1 MSDDNKK
8 DPNKSE
14 SGNGSGDLNKSENPS
29 SGSRKTLFTISNEIN
44 SELMKSYMDSPDEA
58 GKSLGDLIGSGT
70 GSTKSVNR
78 TTKPRMAFTEDPV
91 RKDNFFG
98 LFKNK
103 KRLLPDWTIKRIRQE
118 DHLVASILRARG
130 NTMSMFARLRKDRFD
145 IGIEGNIKSEYEE
158 IISPEQRIKIQE
170 RIDKALNILM
180 NCGSNEGVANEDRML
195 LSEYF
200 YTSAIN
206 GLSFGRFATEVIYEE
221 DDMGNKVFHRFRPV
235 DAGTV
240 YRAVQKGEYA
250 DSVRQ
255 ASIRLL
261 EDVQGSKIDKNS
273 ILAGR
278 YSWIQVVDNI
288 PRQAFTQEEML
299 MCNLFPSTDIEH
311 NGYPVTPLDTIMQA
325 VTTHISI
332 ETYNRLYFANGRATK
347 GILVIKSDEIDQ
359 ATIEGIKQQ
368 FNASINSVGNSFR
381 TPIFGVSSEDDVQ
394 WVPMNMQKKDG
405 EFQFLYDSVARNI
418 LSAFC
423 MSPDELPGY
432 GHLSKG
438 TNQQSLSE
446 ANNEYKLTAARD
458 TGIRPLILK
467 FQDFINEKLFPLVD
481 AELSQICIITLSG
494 LDADTRQN
502 EALRLQQDMPIHMS
516 MDEVLSYVDKK
527 PMGAHLGGEVNFNE
541 RFQVIVD
548 KYLETSNFMGHSIDP
563 AYLVDPMLKYRRD
576 AFWFQQLSILMQ
588 SNPTAVQA
596 YFTYRPD
603 HVELLKMI
611 EQDMLDEDD
620 E

>member
-1 MSDDNKK
+1 MSNDNNDNTPEKPIK
-8 DPNKSE
+8 
-14 SGNGSGDLNKSENPS
+14 
-29 SGSRKTLFTISNEIN
+29 KTLFTISNEIN
-44 SELMKSYMDSPDEA
+44 SELMKSYIEDPDNS
-58 GKSLGDLIGSGT
+58 GKSIADLIGANG
-70 GSTKSVNR
+70 GSSKTVNK

-91 RKDNFFG
+91 RQDNYFG

-145 IGIEGNIKSEYEE
+145 IGIEGNIKTEYDEV
-158 IISPEQRIKIQE
+158 ITPEQRIKIQE
-170 RIDKALNILM
+170 RIAKALNLLM
-180 NCGSNEGVANEDRML
+180 NCGSNDGVANEDRML

-200 YTSAIN
+200 YTSAVN
-206 GLSFGRFATEVIYEE
+206 GLSFGRFATEVIYSE
-221 DDMGNKVFHRFRPV
+221 DDSGNKMFHRFRPV
-235 DAGTV
+235 DAGTIMK
-240 YRAVQKGEYA
+240 AVRRGEHA

-255 ASIRLL
+255 SSIRLL
-261 EDVQGSKIDKNS
+261 EDVTGSKIDKDS
-273 ILAGR
+273 ALAGL
-278 YSWIQVVDNI
+278 YSWIQVVDNT

-299 MCNLFPSTDIEH
+299 VCNLFPSTDIEH

-381 TPIFGVSSEDDVQ
+381 TPIFGVSAEDSVE

-418 LSAFC
+418 LSAFN

-467 FQDFINEKLFPLVD
+467 FQDFINEKLFPLID
-481 AELSQICIITLSG
+481 PELSEIVIITLSG

-502 EALRLQQDMPIHMS
+502 EALRLQQDMPIHMT
-516 MDEVLSYVDKK
+516 MDEVLTYVDKK
-527 PMGAHLGGEVNFNE
+527 VEGPHLGGEVNFNE
-541 RFQVIVD
+541 RYQLVVD
-548 KYLETSNFMGHSIDP
+548 KYIETSHVMGHKIDP
-563 AYLVDPMLKYRRD
+563 AYMVDPLLKYRRD
-576 AFWFQQLSILMQ
+576 GFWFQQLGLIQ
-588 SNPTAVQA
+588 QANPQAFQA
-596 YFTYRPD
+596 YFAYRPD
-603 HVELLKMI
+603 QIELLKML
-611 EQDMLDEDD
+611 EQDMLDEDN

>member
-1 MSDDNKK
+1 MSNEDENNKK
-8 DPNKSE
+8 
-14 SGNGSGDLNKSENPS
+14 GLNKSEDIS
-29 SGSRKTLFTISNEIN
+29 KSGKKTLFTISNEIN
-44 SELMKSYMDSPDEA
+44 NELMKSYLDDPDGKA
-58 GKSLGDLIGSGT
+58 GKSLADLIGT
-70 GSTKSVNR
+70 GIGSAKIVNR
-78 TTKPRMAFTEDPV
+78 TTKPRMAFTEDPIA
-91 RKDNFFG
+91 KDNYFG

-145 IGIEGNIKSEYEE
+145 IGIEGNIKIEYDEVL
-158 IISPEQRIKIQE
+158 SPEQRIKIQE
-170 RIDKALNILM
+170 RISRALNLLM
-180 NCGSNEGVANEDRML
+180 NCGSNEGVSNEDRML

-200 YTSAIN
+200 YTSTIN

-221 DDMGNKVFHRFRPV
+221 DDTGSKIFHRFRPV
-235 DAGTV
+235 DAGTI

-255 ASIRLL
+255 ASIKLL
-261 EDVQGSKIDKNS
+261 EELQSSKIDRDS
-273 ILAGR
+273 VLAGR
-278 YSWIQVVDNI
+278 YTWIQVVDNI
-288 PRQAFTQEEML
+288 PRQAFAQEEML
-299 MCNLFPSTDIEH
+299 ICNLFPSTDIEH

-381 TPIFGVSSEDDVQ
+381 TPIFGVSAEDDIQ
-394 WVPMNMQKKDG
+394 WLPMNMQKKDG

-418 LSAFC
+418 LAAFN

-467 FQDFINEKLFPLVD
+467 FQDFINEKLFPLID
-481 AELSQICIITLSG
+481 PELSQICIITLSG

-502 EALRLQQDMPIHMS
+502 EALRLQSDMPLHMA
-516 MDEVLSYVDKK
+516 MDDVMSYVDKK
-527 PMGAHLGGEVNFNE
+527 PMGAHLAGRVNFNE
-541 RFQVIVD
+541 RYQVIVD
-548 KYLETSNFMGHSIDP
+548 KYLDTNNFLGHQLDP
-563 AYLVDPMLKYRRD
+563 AFTVDPVLKYKRD
-576 AFWFQQLSILMQ
+576 AFWFQQVQLLMQ
-588 SNPTAVQA
+588 SNPIAIQA
-596 YFTYRPD
+596 YYAHRPD
-603 HVELLKMI
+603 NFELLKML
-611 EQDMLDEDD
+611 EQDMLDED
-620 E
+620 EE

>member
-8 DPNKSE
+8 D
-14 SGNGSGDLNKSENPS
+14 LNKTETNSTK
-29 SGSRKTLFTISNEIN
+29 KTVFTISNEIN
-44 SELMKSYMDSPDEA
+44 SELMKSYMEDPDSSA
-58 GKSLGDLIGSGT
+58 NKSLSDLIGASSGSSRT
-70 GSTKSVNR
+70 VNR
-78 TTKPRMAFTEDPV
+78 TTRPRMAFTEDPV
-91 RKDNFFG
+91 RKDNYFG

-118 DHLVASILRARG
+118 DHLVASILRARA

-145 IGIEGNIKSEYEE
+145 IGLEGNIKPEYEDV
-158 IISPEQRIKIQE
+158 ISPEQRIKVQE
-170 RIDKALNILM
+170 RISKALNLLM
-180 NCGSNEGVANEDRML
+180 NCGSNDGVANEDRML
-195 LSEYF
+195 LSEFF
-200 YTSAIN
+200 YTTTID

-221 DDMGNKVFHRFRPV
+221 NEEGEKTVHRFRPV
-235 DAGTV
+235 DAGTIM
-240 YRAVQKGEYA
+240 RAVQKGEYA

-255 ASIRLL
+255 SSIRML
-261 EDVQGSKIDKNS
+261 EEIQGSKIDKES
-273 ILAGR
+273 VLAGR
-278 YSWIQVVDNI
+278 YSWIQVVDNT

-299 MCNLFPSTDIEH
+299 VCNLFPSTDIEH
-311 NGYPVTPLDTIMQA
+311 NGYPVTPLDTVMQT

-347 GILVIKSDEIDQ
+347 GILVIKSEEIDQ

-381 TPIFGVSSEDDVQ
+381 TPIFGVGPEDDVQ

-405 EFQFLYDSVARNI
+405 EFQFLYDSVSRNI

-423 MSPDELPGY
+423 ISPDELPGY

-446 ANNEYKLTAARD
+446 ASNEYKLTAARD

-467 FQDFINEKLFPLVD
+467 FQDFINEKLLPLID
-481 AELSQICIITLSG
+481 PELSQICVITLSG

-502 EALRLQQDMPIHMS
+502 EALRLQSDMPIHMT
-516 MDEVLSYVDKK
+516 MDDVMTYVDKK
-527 PMGAHLGGEVNFNE
+527 EEGVHLAGNINFNE

-548 KYLETSNFMGHSIDP
+548 KYIDVSQFMGHKINPSHI
-563 AYLVDPMLKYRRD
+563 VDPTLKYKRD
-576 AFWFQQLSILMQ
+576 GFWFQQLQMLQ
-588 SNPTAVQA
+588 QFNPVALQA
-596 YFTYRPD
+596 YFSYRPD
-603 HVELLKMI
+603 YIELLKML
-611 EQDMLDEDD
+611 EQDMLDEDN

>member
-1 MSDDNKK
+1 MSNDNNDNTPEKPIK
-8 DPNKSE
+8 
-14 SGNGSGDLNKSENPS
+14 
-29 SGSRKTLFTISNEIN
+29 KTLFTISNEIN
-44 SELMKSYMDSPDEA
+44 SELMKSYIEDPDNS
-58 GKSLGDLIGSGT
+58 GKSIADLIGANSGSSKT
-70 GSTKSVNR
+70 VNR

-91 RKDNFFG
+91 RQDNYFG

-103 KRLLPDWTIKRIRQE
+103 KKLLPDWTIKRIRQE

-145 IGIEGNIKSEYEE
+145 IGIEGNIKTEYDE
-158 IISPEQRIKIQE
+158 IITPEQRIKVQE
-170 RIDKALNILM
+170 RISKALNLLM
-180 NCGSNEGVANEDRML
+180 NCGSNDGVANEDRML

-200 YTSAIN
+200 YTSAVN
-206 GLSFGRFATEVIYEE
+206 GLSFGRFATEVIYDE
-221 DDMGNKVFHRFRPV
+221 DDEGNKLFHRFRPV
-235 DAGTV
+235 DAGTI
-240 YRAVQKGEYA
+240 YKAVKKGEHA

-255 ASIRLL
+255 SSIKLL
-261 EDVQGSKIDKNS
+261 EEVSGHKIDRES
-273 ILAGR
+273 ALAGR

-311 NGYPVTPLDTIMQA
+311 NGYPITPLDTIMQA

-381 TPIFGVSSEDDVQ
+381 TPIFGVSAEDDVQ

-418 LSAFC
+418 LSAFN

-467 FQDFINEKLFPLVD
+467 FQDFINEKLFPLID
-481 AELSQICIITLSG
+481 PELAEIVIITLSG

-502 EALRLQQDMPIHMS
+502 EALRLQQDMPIHMT
-516 MDEVLSYVDKK
+516 MDEVLTYVDKK
-527 PMGAHLGGEVNFNE
+527 IEGPHLGGEINFNE
-541 RFQVIVD
+541 RYQVIVD
-548 KYLETSNFMGHSIDP
+548 KYIETSHVMGHKIDP
-563 AYLVDPMLKYRRD
+563 AYMVDPLLKYRRD
-576 AFWFQQLSILMQ
+576 AFWFQQLGLLQ
-588 SNPTAVQA
+588 QANPQAFQA
-596 YFTYRPD
+596 YFAYRPD
-603 HVELLKMI
+603 QIELLKML
-611 EQDMLDEDD
+611 EQDMLDEDN

>member
-1 MSDDNKK
+1 MSNDN
-8 DPNKSE
+8 DNNNSE
-14 SGNGSGDLNKSENPS
+14 KPIK
-29 SGSRKTLFTISNEIN
+29 KTLFTISNEIN
-44 SELMKSYMDSPDEA
+44 SELMKSYTEDPDA
-58 GKSLGDLIGSGT
+58 PGKSLADLIGANAS
-70 GSTKSVNR
+70 SSKSVNR

-91 RKDNFFG
+91 RQDNYFG

-145 IGIEGNIKSEYEE
+145 IGIEGNIKKEYDDL
-158 IISPEQRIKIQE
+158 ITPEQRIKIQE
-170 RIDKALNILM
+170 RIGKALNLLM
-180 NCGSNEGVANEDRML
+180 NCGSNDGVANEDRML

-200 YTSAIN
+200 YTSAVN
-206 GLSFGRFATEVIYEE
+206 GLSFGRFATEVIFDQDEE
-221 DDMGNKVFHRFRPV
+221 GGKFFHRFRPV
-235 DAGTV
+235 DAGTIM
-240 YRAVQKGEYA
+240 RAVKKGEHA

-261 EDVQGSKIDKNS
+261 EEANGSKIDKETA
-273 ILAGR
+273 LAGR
-278 YSWIQVVDNI
+278 YAWIQVVDNI

-299 MCNLFPSTDIEH
+299 VCNLFPSTDIEH
-311 NGYPVTPLDTIMQA
+311 NGYPVTPLDTIIQA
-325 VTTHISI
+325 VTTHVSI

-418 LSAFC
+418 LSAFN

-467 FQDFINEKLFPLVD
+467 FQDFINEKLLPLID
-481 AELSQICIITLSG
+481 PELAEICVITLSG

-502 EALRLQQDMPIHMS
+502 EALRLQQDMPIHMT
-516 MDEVLSYVDKK
+516 MDDVLTYVDKK
-527 PMGAHLGGEVNFNE
+527 IEGPHLAGEVNFNE
-541 RFQVIVD
+541 RYQVIVD
-548 KYLETSNFMGHSIDP
+548 KYIETSHVMGHKIDP
-563 AYLVDPMLKYRRD
+563 SYMVDPLLKYRRD
-576 AFWFQQLSILMQ
+576 AFWFQQLALLQ
-588 SNPTAVQA
+588 QANPQALQA
-596 YFTYRPD
+596 YFAYRPD
-603 HVELLKMI
+603 QIELLKMLQ
-611 EQDMLDEDD
+611 QDMLDEDN

>member
-8 DPNKSE
+8 D
-14 SGNGSGDLNKSENPS
+14 LNKSENVLKNTEN
-29 SGSRKTLFTISNEIN
+29 SGKKTIFAIANEIN
-44 SELMKSYMDSPDEA
+44 SELMKSYSDGSESDID
-58 GKSLGDLIGSGT
+58 KSLGDLIGSAS
-70 GSTKSVNR
+70 GSSKSVNR
-78 TTKPRMAFTEDPV
+78 TTRPRMAFTEDPV

-145 IGIEGNIKSEYEE
+145 IGIEGNIKKEYEE

-170 RIDKALNILM
+170 RISKALNLLM
-180 NCGSNEGVANEDRML
+180 NCGSNDGVANEDRML

-200 YTSAIN
+200 YTSSIN
-206 GLSFGRFATEVIYEE
+206 GLSFGRFATEVIFQE
-221 DDMGNKVFHRFRPV
+221 DEMGNKIFHRFRPV
-235 DAGTV
+235 DAGTI

-250 DSVRQ
+250 DSIRQ
-255 ASIRLL
+255 ASVRML
-261 EDVQGSKIDKNS
+261 EDMQDSKIDKS
-273 ILAGR
+273 SALAGR

-299 MCNLFPSTDIEH
+299 VCNLFPSTDIEH
-311 NGYPVTPLDTIMQA
+311 NGYPVTPLDTIMQT

-405 EFQFLYDSVARNI
+405 EFQFLYDAVSRNI
-418 LSAFC
+418 LSAFG

-446 ANNEYKLTAARD
+446 ASNEYKLTAARD

-467 FQDFINEKLFPLVD
+467 FQDFINEKLFPLID
-481 AELSQICIITLSG
+481 PELSQICTITLSG
-494 LDADTRQN
+494 LEADTRQN
-502 EALRLQQDMPIHMS
+502 EALRLQQDMPINMS
-516 MDEVLSYVDKK
+516 MDEVLGYVDKK
-527 PMGAHLGGEVNFNE
+527 PMGVHLGGNINFNE
-541 RFQVIVD
+541 RFQIITD
-548 KYLETSNFMGHSIDP
+548 KYLETSNFMGHTIDP
-563 AYLVDPMLKYRRD
+563 AYLIDPMLKYRRD
-576 AFWFQQLSILMQ
+576 AFWFQQISILMQ
-588 SNPTAVQA
+588 SNPAAIQA
-596 YFTYRPD
+596 YFAHRPD
-603 HVELLKMI
+603 HIELLKMI
-611 EQDMLDEDD
+611 EKDMLEEDD